1 MRITNQNECAQ
12 HVCLICAFSWADSFP
27 ICFRSHLMPCRQIY
41 YIPTIQKSVKTH
53 STSSLSY
60 KDSHQNFLFF
70 TSTAH
75 EIPNNGKVLLSDF
88 SFKNT
93 LCFSIIFCAW
103 FRHFSFFLIFTL
115 ISTTKNVINNK
126 CPFFL
131 FCSHLCHNVR
141 ALNAFD
147 KMIVDG
153 VNNTFEETA
162 KLFLF
167 DQSNLQLFVSL
178 LSFIVLFSFLLI
190 FPFLLSILVF
200 FHLLF
205 FLFDENPSFKLSL
218 NSSIYKFNWMNC

>member
-1 MRITNQNECAQ
+1 MLANKIPAHQHPHPHPHAYVYSHRPTHTHAHTRNNKSWPPICVAILKNWAKRLYRIMRITNQNECAQ

-93 LCFSIIFCAW
+93 LCFSIISVHGFVI
-103 FRHFSFFLIFTL
+103 FF
-115 ISTTKNVINNK
+115 
-126 CPFFL
+126 FF
-131 FCSHLCHNVR
+131 
-141 ALNAFD
+141 
-147 KMIVDG
+147 
-153 VNNTFEETA
+153 
-162 KLFLF
+162 
-167 DQSNLQLFVSL
+167 
-178 LSFIVLFSFLLI
+178 
-190 FPFLLSILVF
+190 
-200 FHLLF
+200 
-205 FLFDENPSFKLSL
+205 
-218 NSSIYKFNWMNC
+218 